1 MPRWRWGHVRKG
13 RGRPL
18 GELFLHSLPEVRE
31 FIPRPCL
38 NPEPIELTYPEY
50 NVIVLMDIEKL
61 SQEEAAEKMGTSRG
75 TIWRLYQNARE
86 KIARALKESRP
97 LIIIPKGKVTPYSP

>member
-1 MPRWRWGHVRKG
+1 MPRWRWGYTKKRKG
-13 RGRPL
+13 RPL
-18 GELFLHSLPEVRE
+18 SELFLYSLPKVKE
-31 FIPRPCL
+31 FMPRPCL
-38 NPEPIELTYPEY
+38 NPEPVELTYPEY

-75 TIWRLYQNARE
+75 TIWRLYQTARE

-97 LIIIPKGKVTPYSP
+97 LIIIPRGEVTPHD